1 MSDLVVEPQSPS
13 LYGVAP
19 PISDEAMD
27 AKRKALEILV
37 AKPEHDRIPV
47 PNHLLQSKLFVKLKR
62 NKLVEV
68 TPHEIHFDGFE
79 INQIQ
84 TRELHILNR
93 SSEVLRVDIIPPQT
107 SVFQIDYKKPQRLV
121 PGFSIHVKIIF
132 KPTQWQYYHDAI
144 RIHTPERDHHLITPI
159 HAYPIILLD
168 GILPNSYQ
176 FANTPIGQ
184 VITKTFS
191 FQSAA
196 PVEFQYRIE
205 ILGQDP
211 ALTIDPMEGSTIDQ
225 LNVTNITV
233 TYAPTAFCTSRLSV
247 AIIVSQFHIQP
258 FLCTFIGKCL
268 PGLARELA
276 KKNLGMSGQFS
287 TDNINL
293 VIKKSPSTMS
303 SMPLTTTKQ
312 KITKQQTTESI
323 IDNEI
328 ERDGLRIPKKI
339 DSTWAVSKVLLQKK
353 GKVALKDL
361 RRLNE
366 LAPDNQRGLN
376 RQKKETIFL
385 QDVSRIEDEEQRNKI
400 RWQTKLGFDP
410 LSQTERENILASRQI
425 SWDEYSIRIGHPIPD
440 DEYIRDTVKYS
451 EQRTIRSLDMKI
463 RTDAQFDLHTNDLWL
478 NRLQVLDRFA
488 QAARKVIVKQR
499 LSHHLKDLKTF
510 VKSFKE
516 NKTNNDVYLFGFE
529 YLKTLRGE
537 TLETDGHLLIIRNS
551 SIGTLHLPRSDED
564 EQDNSNTIE
573 AINSVNAPQI
583 TFKHRYVLPVMALTV
598 PKQYKLL
605 NYQTI
610 DSSYNRYDYTPYKLA
625 RSLRVGAEDELIKLD
640 ETSIDYTL
648 INSIQTSEKPIIIN
662 PKIPSSLL
670 KAPIYHPLTVFNPT
684 PGVMTYETQ
693 LPYSAIDV
701 DSAICPIP
709 LLERPGYSL
718 TSRYLDREDII
729 HGTMTWKNMSST
741 GLSAIAQV
749 PTMSNVWLPRWN
761 DPFSEDILPIN
772 LPSLLNEMPAS
783 DRNQLLDNEMNEET
797 KLILTPEMIRAE
809 FLETHIEATLNA
821 KQDAIFKRKKSTV
834 SSLNA
839 FPYGDKLPE
848 SNALFSICSRESR
861 ARREQELD
869 YFQRK
874 KFGQLSDKVNKR
886 MEKYHA
892 ASRTDLSLLLDQQQQ
907 QQQQT
912 QPQPQQQT
920 ILIEPSQ

>member
-1 MSDLVVEPQSPS
+1 MSDLIIESQSS
-13 LYGVAP
+13 SVYGVAP

-144 RIHTPERDHHLITPI
+144 RIHTPERDHHIITPI

-184 VITKTFS
+184 VVTKTFA
-191 FQSAA
+191 FQSSA

-205 ILGQDP
+205 ILSQDP
-211 ALTIDPMEGSTIDQ
+211 ALTIEPMEGTINQ

-276 KKNLGMSGQFS
+276 KKTLGMSGQFS

-293 VIKKSPSTMS
+293 VVKKTASTMPS
-303 SMPLTTTKQ
+303 ITKQ
-312 KITKQQTTESI
+312 KITKQQQITESI

-366 LAPDNQRGLN
+366 LATDNQRGLN

-410 LSQTERENILASRQI
+410 LSHIERENILASRQI

-451 EQRTIRSLDMKI
+451 EQRTIRLLDMKI
-463 RTDAQFDLHTNDLWL
+463 RTDAQFDIHTNDLWL

-499 LSHHLKDLKTF
+499 LSHHLKALKTF

-516 NKTNNDVYLFGFE
+516 NKTNNDVYLFGYD

-551 SIGTLHLPRSDED
+551 SIGTFHLPRSDED

-583 TFKHRYVLPVMALTV
+583 IFKHRYILPVMPLTV

-610 DSSYNRYDYTPYKLA
+610 DSSYIRYDYTTYKLA
-625 RSLRVGAEDELIKLD
+625 RQLRVGAEDELIQLD
-640 ETSIDYTL
+640 ETTIDRTIISSIE
-648 INSIQTSEKPIIIN
+648 TSEKPIIIN
-662 PKIPSSLL
+662 PRIPSSII

-684 PGVMTYETQ
+684 PGIMTYETP

-701 DSAICPIP
+701 DNAICPIP

-718 TSRYLDREDII
+718 TNRYLDREDII
-729 HGTMTWKNMSST
+729 QGTMTWKNMNST
-741 GLSAIAQV
+741 GLSALTQV

-761 DPFSEDILPIN
+761 DPFSEDILPTN
-772 LPSLLNEMPAS
+772 LPSFLHEMPAS

-809 FLETHIEATLNA
+809 FLEAHMEAISNV
-821 KQDAIFKRKKSTV
+821 KQDAMFKRKKSMV

-839 FPYGDKLPE
+839 FPFGDKLPE
-848 SNALFSICSRESR
+848 SNTLLSIYGRESR

-886 MEKYHA
+886 IEKYHM
-892 ASRTDLSLLLDQQQQ
+892 ASRTDLSLLSDQQQQQQIQPQPLQQQ

-912 QPQPQQQT
+912 
-920 ILIEPSQ
+920 ILTEPSQ

>member
-1 MSDLVVEPQSPS
+1 MSDLVIESQSPS
-13 LYGVAP
+13 SYGIAP

-37 AKPEHDRIPV
+37 AKSEHDRIPV

-79 INQIQ
+79 VNQIQ

-132 KPTQWQYYHDAI
+132 KPKQWQYYHDAI
-144 RIHTPERDHHLITPI
+144 RIHTPERDHHLIIPI

-184 VITKTFS
+184 VVTKTFS
-191 FQSAA
+191 FQSSA
-196 PVEFQYRIE
+196 PIEFQYRIE
-205 ILGQDP
+205 ILSQDP
-211 ALTIDPMEGSTIDQ
+211 ALTIEPMEGTINQ

-276 KKNLGMSGQFS
+276 KKTLGMSGQFS

-293 VIKKSPSTMS
+293 VIKKSSSTILPI
-303 SMPLTTTKQ
+303 PLTTTKQ
-312 KITKQQTTESI
+312 KLIKQQIAEST
-323 IDNEI
+323 IDNEF

-366 LAPDNQRGLN
+366 LTSDNQRGLN

-463 RTDAQFDLHTNDLWL
+463 RTDAKFDLHTNDLWL

-499 LSHHLKDLKTF
+499 LSRHLKAIKTF

-516 NKTNNDVYLFGFE
+516 NKTNKDIYLFGYE

-564 EQDNSNTIE
+564 EQDNSNNIE
-573 AINSVNAPQI
+573 AINSVSAPQI
-583 TFKHRYVLPVMALTV
+583 TFKHRYVLPVMPLTV

-610 DSSYNRYDYTPYKLA
+610 DSSYIRYDYTTYKLA
-625 RSLRVGAEDELIKLD
+625 RSLRIGAEDELIKLD
-640 ETSIDYTL
+640 ETSIDRTL
-648 INSIQTSEKPIIIN
+648 ISSIQTSEKPMIIN
-662 PKIPSSLL
+662 PTIPSSLL

-684 PGVMTYETQ
+684 PGVMTYETP

-701 DSAICPIP
+701 DNAICPIP

-718 TSRYLDREDII
+718 TNRYLDREDII
-729 HGTMTWKNMSST
+729 QGTMIWKNMSST
-741 GLSAIAQV
+741 GLSALAQV

-761 DPFSEDILPIN
+761 DPFSEDILPTN
-772 LPSLLNEMPAS
+772 LPLLLNEMPPS
-783 DRNQLLDNEMNEET
+783 DRSQLLDNEMNEET

-809 FLETHIEATLNA
+809 FLETHFETTLNA
-821 KQDAIFKRKKSTV
+821 KQDAMFKRKKTAV
-834 SSLNA
+834 SSLNV
-839 FPYGDKLPE
+839 FPYGDKLLEP
-848 SNALFSICSRESR
+848 NALLSIYGRESR

-892 ASRTDLSLLLDQQQQ
+892 TSRIDLSLLSD

-912 QPQPQQQT
+912 QPQPQQQQT